1 MMTQSLWRAIG
12 IAVVTAVALVG
23 VAYAQAGRSSGADG
37 MDQLLSEVR
46 ALRAELKQASAASM
60 RMQLLVARLSLQEQR
75 IAALSRQ
82 STDLQEQLATATQER
97 SSTAEQLSR
106 MTQALQGA
114 VVPTEQQRDMEIEI
128 ASFKGRLAEQEQREL
143 RLQTQFDQLSR
154 TIFSEQSRWTEFNQR
169 LDDLERSLPA
179 TAPR

>member
-1 MMTQSLWRAIG
+1 MMTQSLSRAIG
-12 IAVVTAVALVG
+12 IAGVTAVALAG
-23 VAYAQAGRSSGADG
+23 VVYAQAVRGTGSDG

-82 STDLQEQLATATQER
+82 STDVQEQLATATQER
-97 SSTAEQLSR
+97 SSTGEQLSR
-106 MTQALQGA
+106 ITQALQGV
-114 VVPTEQQRDMEIEI
+114 VVPAEQQRDMEIEI
-128 ASFKGRLAEQEQREL
+128 ASFKTRLAEQEQREL

-154 TIFSEQSRWTEFNQR
+154 TISSEQSRWMEFNQR
-169 LDDLERSLPA
+169 LDELERSLPA
-179 TAPR
+179 TAAR